1 MKARK
6 RKAGRKIARSFLFC
20 CDQVDLNIDEHTV
33 ITFLSLF
40 PSLTEAKT
48 EVKPRA
54 NFIKL
59 YALKHNRGSRHRAR
73 DKAFSIDIF
82 KGMPY

>member
-1 MKARK
+1 M
-6 RKAGRKIARSFLFC
+6 GRKIACSSLLC
-20 CDQVDLNIDEHTV
+20 YDQVDLNVDEHTV
-33 ITFLSLF
+33 ITFLSFL
-40 PSLTEAKT
+40 PSLIEAKT

-59 YALKHNRGSRHRAR
+59 YPLKHNRRSWHRAR